1 MGTVNIERAEGDYA
15 ALRPGYTEAD
25 EQRWLPE
32 HGKSVYRSSFE
43 RDRARLLHSSALRR
57 LGAKTQVVSP
67 DADDFARTRL
77 THSLEVAQVGRELGR
92 MLGCDPDVVD
102 AACLSHDLG
111 HPPFGHNGED
121 VLNGLAAEIG
131 GFEGNAQTLRLL
143 TRLETKRFHPD
154 GRSAGLNLTRASLDA
169 ACKYPWTA
177 EEAPRLADGT
187 RSCKFGVY
195 LDDLDVFAW
204 MREGVEGTRKSMEA
218 QVMDAA
224 DDIAYSVHDVEDG
237 IFSGLFQL
245 RFIDDAVQR
254 RRVIEVTREWYLPE
268 AEDDR
273 ISAALDRLAATEGW
287 VAESD
292 GSRRSLAALK
302 NMTSELIGRF
312 SGACYRATREAYG
325 EQALVRHEADLVV
338 PEETDEEIAA
348 MKGIAAA
355 YIMTSKQQRPIY
367 LRQREV
373 LESLVSLLVETGSQ
387 YLEPMFQGDYLAAED
402 DAARRRAVIDQVASL
417 TDGAAL
423 EWYATLVQGR
433 PMYNPLFW

>member
-1 MGTVNIERAEGDYA
+1 MDVQPHERAEAGYA
-15 ALRPGYTEAD
+15 ALRPGYTVED
-25 EQRWLPE
+25 EERWLPE

-102 AACLSHDLG
+102 AACLAHDLG
-111 HPPFGHNGED
+111 HPPFGHNGEK
-121 VLNGLAAEIG
+121 VLDELMGASG

-143 TRLETKRFHPD
+143 TRLETKRFHDD

-169 ACKYPWTA
+169 AIKYPWRQH
-177 EEAPRLADGT
+177 EAPLLADGT
-187 RSCKFGVY
+187 RGAKFGAY
-195 LDDLDVFAW
+195 EDDLDVFAW
-204 MREGVEGTRKSMEA
+204 IRRGVDGRRQSMEA

-237 IFSGLFQL
+237 IFSGQFQL
-245 RFIDDAVQR
+245 RFLEVPLQR
-254 RRVIEVTREWYLPE
+254 KRVIRVTREWYLPDTE
-268 AEDDR
+268 EDR
-273 ISAALDRLAATEGW
+273 IEEAFDRLASIDRW
-287 VAESD
+287 VRESD

-312 SGACYRATREAYG
+312 CGAIYEATREAYG
-325 EQALVRHEADLVV
+325 DRPLVRHEADLVI
-338 PEETDEEIAA
+338 PRETHEEIAA
-348 MKGIAAA
+348 MKGLSAS
-355 YIMTSKQQRPIY
+355 YIMTSEQQRPVY
-367 LRQREV
+367 QRQREV
-373 LESLVSLLVETGSQ
+373 IESLIELLRDSGDR
-387 YLEPMFQGDYLAAED
+387 YLEPMFREDFQLAEG
-402 DAARRRAVIDQVASL
+402 DAARSRAIADQVASL

-423 EWYATLVQGR
+423 EWYYALVRGEPFANR
-433 PMYNPLFW
+433 LFG

>member
-1 MGTVNIERAEGDYA
+1 MTVQNVERVEAGYA
-15 ALRPGYTEAD
+15 ALRSGYRPED
-25 EQRWLPE
+25 EERWVPE

-77 THSLEVAQVGRELGR
+77 THSLEVAQVGRDLGR

-111 HPPFGHNGED
+111 HPPFGHNGES
-121 VLNGLAAEIG
+121 VLNELMGDAG

-143 TRLETKRFHPD
+143 TRLETKRFHAD

-169 ACKYPWTA
+169 AVKYPWRQH
-177 EEAPRLADGT
+177 EAPSRADGT
-187 RSCKFGVY
+187 RSPKFGAY
-195 LDDLDVFAW
+195 EDDVEVFAW
-204 MREGVEGTRKSMEA
+204 IREGVQGRRQSMEA

-237 IFSGLFQL
+237 IFSGQFQL
-245 RFIDDAVQR
+245 RFLEVPLQRKRVVQ
-254 RRVIEVTREWYLPE
+254 VTKEWYLPGTE
-268 AEDDR
+268 EDR
-273 ISAALDRLAATEGW
+273 IEEAFDRLSAMDGW
-287 VAESD
+287 VRESD

-312 SGACYRATREAYG
+312 CGAIYIATREAHG
-325 EQALVRHEADLVV
+325 DRPLVRHEADLVV
-338 PEETDEEIAA
+338 PQETVEEISA
-348 MKGIAAA
+348 MKGLAAA
-355 YIMTSKQQRPIY
+355 YIMTSEQQKPVY
-367 LRQREV
+367 LRQSEV
-373 LESLVSLLVETGSQ
+373 LEALVTLLSETEER
-387 YLEPMFQGDYLAAED
+387 YLEPMFRQDWRDAAD
-402 DAARRRAVIDQVASL
+402 DVARRRVIIDQVASL

-423 EWYATLVQGR
+423 EWYYALVQGR
-433 PMYNPLFW
+433 PFANRLFG

>member
-1 MGTVNIERAEGDYA
+1 VSIEDVERLEGDYA
-15 ALRPGYTEAD
+15 ALKPGYTEAD
-25 EQRWLPE
+25 EERWLPE

-77 THSLEVAQVGRELGR
+77 THSLEVAQVGRDLGR

-111 HPPFGHNGED
+111 HPPFGHNGEN
-121 VLNGLAAEIG
+121 VLNELMGEAG

-169 ACKYPWTA
+169 AVKYPWRQH
-177 EEAPRLADGT
+177 EAPVKPDGT
-187 RSCKFGVY
+187 RSQKFGAY
-195 LDDLDVFAW
+195 EDDVDVFAW
-204 MREGVEGTRKSMEA
+204 IRQGVEGRRKSMEA

-237 IFSGLFQL
+237 IFSGQFQL
-245 RFIDDAVQR
+245 RFLEVPLQRKRVVQ
-254 RRVIEVTREWYLPE
+254 VTREWYLPGTDE
-268 AEDDR
+268 DR
-273 ISAALDRLAATEGW
+273 IEEAFDRLSAMDGW
-287 VAESD
+287 VRESD

-312 SGACYRATREAYG
+312 CGAIYSATREAHG
-325 EQALVRHEADLVV
+325 DHSLVRHEADLMV
-338 PEETDEEIAA
+338 PEDTVMEISA
-348 MKGIAAA
+348 MKGLAAA
-355 YIMTSKQQRPIY
+355 YIMTSDQQKPVY

-373 LESLVSLLVETGSQ
+373 LEGLVQLLSETEDR
-387 YLEPMFQGDYLAAED
+387 YLEPMFKQDWRDASD
-402 DAARRRAVIDQVASL
+402 DAARRRVIVDQIASL

-423 EWYATLVQGR
+423 EWYYALVQGKPFTNR
-433 PMYNPLFW
+433 LFG